1 MIIGYARV
9 STQAQDAA
17 LQLDA
22 LKAAGCSRIY
32 EEKLS
37 GASKNRPELTHCLAA
52 LREGDTLTVWRLDRL
67 GRSLKDLVQIVSDLE
82 SQNINFKSLTEAI
95 DTSTA
100 GGKLIFHIFCSLAEF
115 ERRLI
120 KERTQAGLKAARAR
134 GRLGGRPSKLS
145 AADLQKARAMLADP
159 DQTVKEVARHFS
171 VTRATLYR
179 NLASPKKE

>member
-17 LQLDA
+17 LQTDA

-32 EEKLS
+32 EEKAS
-37 GASKNRPELTHCLAA
+37 GASKNRPELVHCLAS
-52 LREGDTLTVWRLDRL
+52 LREGDTLAVWRLDRL

-82 SQNINFKSLTEAI
+82 AQNINFKSVTEAI

-100 GGKLIFHIFCSLAEF
+100 GGKLIFHVFCSLAEF

-120 KERTQAGLKAARAR
+120 QERTHAGLKAARAR

-145 AADLQKARAMLADP
+145 AADIQKARAMLSDP
-159 DQTVKEVARHFS
+159 RETVTEVARHFG

-179 NLASPKKE
+179 RLANKKA